1 MLRRA
6 ARALGIGVGYLI
18 VNLVAWFLAA
28 LALAAI
34 LRFVG

>member
-6 ARALGIGVGYLI
+6 ARALGTGVGYLI
-18 VNLVAWFLAA
+18 VNIVAWCLAA
-28 LALAAI
+28 LALAAV

>member
-18 VNLVAWFLAA
+18 LNIAAWILAA
-28 LALAAI
+28 LALAAV